1 MHIKNISWSL
11 QQALQG
17 WGNVDFSRSH
27 GYELLAALFGFS
39 TYSAFSVAVVPVR
52 ARSLTGCLPTD
63 KAAAARRARDLG
75 LDATVAGHA
84 ADKLVQL
91 LEEAE
96 LRVMR
101 IDDLVVRLGDPYGI
115 DRDDDDE
122 DGPWEGFVADEDGW
136 ICEDT
141 LEGLTAAAKRNIAA
155 AHYALALIHA
165 PTDAEDGNGIGSEYW
180 YEQAKQGEVL
190 SGVQK
195 EWAEAWAAHLAS
207 VAAHA
212 RHLQQA
218 AELGNAEALLDMAD
232 QFADP
237 AFFERGIKNVA
248 ADPRTVAD
256 IAERLH
262 RFDAARAWLSRA
274 AEGGDTCA
282 MRDLIETYDHG
293 DPLLCRMWWHL
304 ALLHGEDLTQDR
316 YIAINPDG
324 SIYDWDVGGP
334 AEVGG
339 EGGIKLPSV
348 DATQDAIAAERAKTI
363 WKRMR
368 SGS

>member
-17 WGNVDFSRSH
+17 QANVGFRRSH
-27 GYELLAALFGFS
+27 GYELLAALFGFG
-39 TYSAFSVAVVPVR
+39 TYSALSVAAVPVR
-52 ARSLTGCLPTD
+52 ARSLTGCLPAD
-63 KAAAARRARDLG
+63 KTAAVRRARDLG
-75 LDATVAGHA
+75 LDAMVAGRA
-84 ADKLVQL
+84 ADKLSQL

-96 LRVMR
+96 LGVMR
-101 IDDLVVRLGDPYGI
+101 IDDLVARLGDPYGV
-115 DRDDDDE
+115 DWDKDDE

-141 LEGLTAAAKRNIAA
+141 LEGLAAAAKRNVAA
-155 AHYALALIHA
+155 AHYALALVHA
-165 PTDAEDGNGIGSEYW
+165 PPDNEDGNGVGSGYW

-190 SGVQK
+190 SGVQQ
-195 EWAEAWAAHLAS
+195 EWAEAWEAHLAR

-212 RHLQQA
+212 RHLQRA
-218 AELGNAEALLDMAD
+218 AELGHAEALLDMAD
-232 QFADP
+232 QFEDP
-237 AFFERGIKNVA
+237 AFFERGIENVT

-274 AEGGDTCA
+274 AEGGDTRA
-282 MRDLIETYDHG
+282 MRELIETYDHG
-293 DPLLCRMWWHL
+293 DPVLCRMWWHL
-304 ALLHGEDLTQDR
+304 ALLHGEDLTLDR
-316 YIAINPDG
+316 HIAINPDG
-324 SIYDWDVGGP
+324 SEYDWDVGGP

-339 EGGIKLPSV
+339 EDGVELPPV
-348 DATQDAIAAERAKTI
+348 DAVQEAIATERAKVI
-363 WKRMR
+363 WARMR